1 MQGRV
6 GEINQM
12 NINTRSVDARTA
24 SRQRGRS
31 RTAEYMQRRRRTNI
45 VFVLVGV
52 LIVAALAFFIGS
64 FAYKMSLSSAL
75 AINDDEV
82 SAALVEPQEGA
93 SSYVLISG
101 LADYEQSD
109 ETSSFLML
117 ARFDS
122 ANNQVS
128 FLGIPNNISVSL
140 DDGSSYMLRDVS
152 RVAGEGTL
160 ISEVSDLVGIEI
172 NHYARITDEGFV
184 KLVDALGGLPVNIE
198 YRVDDPRVSSLVLDV
213 GEQTLTGDEALTY
226 VSAFNYTDGRTT
238 RAAIQES
245 VVVNLSDMVTSKT
258 GLDFLLTA
266 DTVASV
272 VKTDMNFETLN
283 AYAETFAA
291 AGDPYYSYM
300 PGGQSVIGS
309 KTYFSVNS
317 AKWEQVKNQFM
328 AGENLDV
335 SVDTS
340 NVDKS
345 ALTIIVLNGSG
356 SDGFAK
362 QVADILVSAG
372 YTIDETGNAPSYV
385 YEETLVIYRDQE
397 DAAAAQAI
405 VDDLGVGRAVYAS
418 VYYSLTTDIQVI
430 VGKDWKP
437 LG

>member
-12 NINTRSVDARTA
+12 NINARSVDARTA

-31 RTAEYMQRRRRTNI
+31 RTADYIQRRRRTNM
-45 VFVLVGV
+45 VFVLVGALVV
-52 LIVAALAFFIGS
+52 LALAFFIGS

-82 SAALVEPQEGA
+82 AAALVEPQEGA

-101 LADYEQSD
+101 LADYDQSD

-122 ANNQVS
+122 TNNQVS

-140 DDGSSYMLRDVS
+140 DNGSSYMLRDVS
-152 RVAGEGTL
+152 RVAGEGAL

-172 NHYARITDEGFV
+172 NHYARITEEGFV

-198 YRVDDPRVSSLVLDV
+198 YRVDDSRVSSLVLDV
-213 GEQTLTGDEALTY
+213 GERTLTGEEALTY

-245 VVVNLSDMVTSKT
+245 AVVNLSDMVASKT

-266 DTVASV
+266 DKVASV
-272 VKTDMNFETLN
+272 IKTDMNFETLN
-283 AYAETFAA
+283 AYAETFAQ

-328 AGENLDV
+328 AGENLEV

-345 ALTIIVLNGSG
+345 ALTMVVLNGSG

-405 VDDLGVGRAVYAS
+405 VNDLGVGRAVYAS